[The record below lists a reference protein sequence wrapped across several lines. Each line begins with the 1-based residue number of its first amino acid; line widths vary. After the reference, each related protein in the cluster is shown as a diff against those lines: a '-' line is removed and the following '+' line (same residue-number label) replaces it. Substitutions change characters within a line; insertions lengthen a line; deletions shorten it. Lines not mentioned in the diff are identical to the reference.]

1 MIDLVARLTEVGD
14 LLDLPADAA
23 DGTEL
28 TARVLARTTPNAAG
42 PHGAGHG
49 AGRGWRIAAV
59 LLVVLVGVVAAVP
72 SSRDTV
78 SGWLGLDRVTIE
90 RRGDR
95 LPAPAT
101 ATPPTEAGPDGEPI
115 VVDGRTILVGA
126 IDARLSDAFIT
137 KTVAVGAPVRSLDID
152 GAPALWVESPHDV
165 AIVVDGATV
174 VERVAAST
182 LLWQDGAVLRRVE
195 GFTTLEEAIAF
206 ARSR

>member
-1 MIDLVARLTEVGD
+1 
-14 LLDLPADAA
+14 
-23 DGTEL
+23 
-28 TARVLARTTPNAAG
+28 VLARTTPNAAG
-42 PHGAGHG
+42 PHRAGQ
-49 AGRGWRIAAV
+49 RWRIAAV
-59 LLVVLVGVVAAVP
+59 LLVAVMGVVAAVP

-90 RRGDR
+90 RRDDR

-101 ATPPTEAGPDGEPI
+101 ATLPIEAGPDGEPI

-195 GFTTLEEAIAF
+195 GFATLEEAIAF

>member
-1 MIDLVARLTEVGD
+1 MIDLEARLTELGD
-14 LLDLPADAA
+14 LLDLPASAA

-28 TARVLARTTPNAAG
+28 TARVLARTSPPIAAG
-42 PHGAGHG
+42 PHD

-59 LLVVLVGVVAAVP
+59 ILVVLVGVVAAVP
-72 SSRDTV
+72 TSRNRV
-78 SGWLGLDRVTIE
+78 SGWLGLDRVAIE
-90 RRGDR
+90 RRDDR
-95 LPAPAT
+95 LPAPPT
-101 ATPPTEAGPDGEPI
+101 AAVPTVSGPDGEPI

-126 IDARLSDAFIT
+126 IDARLSDASIT
-137 KTVAVGAPVRSLDID
+137 KTVAAGAPVRLLDID

-165 AIVVDGATV
+165 AIVVDGMPV

-195 GFTTLEEAIAF
+195 GFATLEEAIAF